1 MLCLGS
7 WQPKPLSLLLFLRS
21 LASAIRRVNH
31 PLHLKIV
38 HTLYERIVYLII
50 WGNEINAALGV
61 RFLGSKVLMTN

>member
-21 LASAIRRVNH
+21 LASAICRVNH
-31 PLHLKIV
+31 LLHLKIV